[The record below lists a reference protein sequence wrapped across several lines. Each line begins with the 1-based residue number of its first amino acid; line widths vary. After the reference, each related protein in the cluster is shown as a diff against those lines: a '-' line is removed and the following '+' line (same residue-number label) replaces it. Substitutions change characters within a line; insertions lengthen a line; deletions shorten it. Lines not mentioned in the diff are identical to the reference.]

1 MRQGGKISGDG
12 ARITDRGAWGWYPGR
27 APARAYVRG
36 GGRPMSDNLRYDMRQ
51 SHVTHCY
58 HTADHSQRAPITDI
72 DTKAGWGDS
81 TYDEH
86 VGPVGR

>member
-1 MRQGGKISGDG
+1 
-12 ARITDRGAWGWYPGR
+12 
-27 APARAYVRG
+27 
-36 GGRPMSDNLRYDMRQ
+36 MSDNLRYDMRQ